1 MAGLFGG
8 APAPQ
13 AAPPMPQLAPPTP
26 MPVPD
31 PDDERRA
38 ALKQMQ
44 VDNAGKTRMSDTI
57 IGGNSDSLGG

>member
-8 APAPQ
+8 APS
-13 AAPPMPQLAPPTP
+13 PPPPPPVPTLAPPTP

-44 VDNAGKTRMSDTI
+44 TARAGKTTQADTI
-57 IGGNSDSLGG
+57 IGGTDTLG